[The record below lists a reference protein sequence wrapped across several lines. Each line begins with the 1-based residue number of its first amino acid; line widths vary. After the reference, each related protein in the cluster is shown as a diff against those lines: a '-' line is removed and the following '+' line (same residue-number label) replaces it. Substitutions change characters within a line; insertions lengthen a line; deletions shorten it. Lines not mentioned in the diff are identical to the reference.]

1 MAATTIKL
9 SYEQVLDAVQY
20 CKENRGAE
28 NGVYAMLRSGDI
40 PVEDLSFTAEYHRET
55 LLIRV
60 SFGKSLI
67 RVESRKEAAP
77 MWGMF
82 QEFILED
89 GVPVTPAPK
98 MWTRLLATALM
109 VEHQK
114 LHPPVVKG
122 RHRQGEPVRA
132 ASSARKPGTAPAPA
146 PYRAPVK
153 REYDD
158 GAPRPVRS
166 YERTTEEWNR
176 SGYYRWVWVGSKKD
190 GTRHRERR
198 FIRATRCRARKKEEG

>member
-1 MAATTIKL
+1 MANIKL
-9 SYEQVLDAVQY
+9 SFDQILDAVEY
-20 CKENRGAE
+20 CRNNRGAE
-28 NGVYAMLRSGDI
+28 GVYAMLRSGDI
-40 PVEDLSFTAEYHRET
+40 PVKDLSFTAEYHRET

-98 MWTRLLATALM
+98 MWTRLLAAALM

-132 ASSARKPGTAPAPA
+132 ASNARKSGTAPAPA

-153 REYDD
+153 REYDN
-158 GAPRPVRS
+158 GEPRPVRS
-166 YERTTEEWNR
+166 YERTIEEWNR

-198 FIRATRCRARKKEEG
+198 FIKPTTCRARKKEEG